1 MSTTDRVLR
10 DTAQAIEHIEGI
22 CFKTGPPTWIGTE
35 LEWTTHR
42 AGDPAAHLR
51 PAELSAAL
59 GGHAPASLG
68 NPAPRPL
75 PGGGTVTVEPGGQ
88 VEISSAPAE
97 SLTALHAAVTADHA
111 TLTGLLARGGIELGE
126 RG

>member
-1 MSTTDRVLR
+1 MSSADRVLR
-10 DTAQAIEHIEGI
+10 GTAEAIEHIEGI
-22 CFKTGPPTWIGTE
+22 CFKTGPPRWIGAE

-51 PAELSAAL
+51 PEELRAAL

-68 NPAPRPL
+68 NPGPEPL

-97 SLTALHAAVTADHA
+97 SLPALHTAVTADHA
-111 TLTGLLARGGIELGE
+111 YLASLLARGGIVL
-126 RG
+126 